1 MSMRRIEL
9 AVFEEFSKRAQTRV
23 TTARRDVF
31 EGASGALRAID
42 REIDV
47 AARFNVKTLLTG
59 ENGVGKNV
67 VARLIHAR
75 GMRRGPFVPVNCA
88 GIPDSLLEAEL
99 FGHETMSTAGTRNDT
114 RGRLEQAAGGT
125 LFLDEVAEMSLR
137 MQALVLQFL
146 EKGEIQRVGSG
157 RTIAVDNVRVIAAT
171 NHALFAAV
179 AGGAFREDLYY
190 RLNIIHIVVPPLR
203 DRPED
208 VAPLAGY
215 FLDRFSVAHNIA
227 RPRLSPQAIARLQ
240 NYPWPGNVRELRNI
254 VEQMIVCNRTGFISV
269 VDLPPAVSGPMPASR
284 PIADL
289 LYEQMVDAG
298 QPFWA
303 AVYRPFTSDKLTRD
317 DLRALVARGLDQT
330 RGSYKDL
337 LRLFN
342 LPPRDY
348 KRFLNFLK
356 KNECRMP
363 LLRFRVRSFRL

>member
-1 MSMRRIEL
+1 MSMGRTEL
-9 AVFEEFSKRAQTRV
+9 AAFEEFSKRGQTRV

-31 EGASGALRAID
+31 EGATGALCAIE
-42 REIDV
+42 REIEI
-47 AARFNVKTLLTG
+47 AARFNVKILLTG
-59 ENGVGKNV
+59 ESGVGKNV

-75 GMRRGPFVPVNCA
+75 GMRRGAFVPINCA

-99 FGHETMSTAGTRNDT
+99 FGAEAVSVAGIHTEA

-125 LFLDEVAEMSLR
+125 LFLDEIAEMSLR

-146 EKGEIQRVGSG
+146 ERGEIQRVGSG
-157 RTIAVDNVRVIAAT
+157 RTLSVQNVRVIAAT
-171 NHALFAAV
+171 NHDLFTDV
-179 AGGAFREDLYY
+179 ATGAFREDLYY

-215 FLDRFSVAHNIA
+215 FLDRFSIAHNIA
-227 RPRLSPQAIARLQ
+227 RPRLSPQAVARLQ
-240 NYPWPGNVRELRNI
+240 NYPWPGNARELRNVI
-254 VEQMIVCNRTGFISV
+254 EQMIVCNRTGFISV
-269 VDLPPAVSGPMPASR
+269 VDLPPAVSGPLPASR
-284 PIADL
+284 PIADVI
-289 LYEQMVDAG
+289 YEQMVNAG

-342 LPPRDY
+342 LPSRDY
-348 KRFLNFLK
+348 KRFLNFLRRHD
-356 KNECRMP
+356 CRMP
-363 LLRFRVRSFRL
+363 LLRFRVRT